1 MLIVSMLLL
10 LMPIAAFAETEA
22 LQINTD
28 KVTGD
33 GEIEVSFV
41 VPNSVTIANLDVK
54 ISFDNTKL
62 EATEITWE
70 NLENM
75 NPPQGST
82 IEVAN
87 EKGYFSS
94 TWLVYNDFD
103 NIKTPDALKLVSAK
117 FKIKE
122 GATVG
127 NATFAVTEF
136 TAESVDDYGS
146 PVDKVDETG
155 VTIGAEKVVDVYDV
169 VDGDLP
175 ISITAPVKGAAPQ
188 NSIAEGDGYTGAI
201 SWEGNPSVF
210 AAETV
215 YEANVVLTAKDHYQF
230 SQEANPTVAGA
241 TTISNIAVEDKKLS
255 FKAAFPATAG
265 ADPLAGSVEIVYA
278 DNSPVTTP
286 KYGETLKAKT
296 DSLDYGTE
304 GAGTLSYQWYRGDEK
319 ISDAVNAEY
328 TLAEADVTKAIKV
341 EVKNSNNSGSVFSA
355 YTSAV
360 EKADCIGSAISATYE
375 VTENS
380 ITVTNVTAGQEYA
393 LTAGQNE
400 PSEWNNSG
408 QFAQLLPNREYTI
421 HTRIAETSTHK
432 AGTIVTTTATTDKLQ
447 QVITIENNTP
457 AIKFGGKLDLNTICN
472 ANADGAT
479 LLYTQE
485 GSLPDGTSFD
495 AQSGVITAG
504 NTAGTFVVKV
514 NAAAVGDYTAATEQ
528 TITVNIIAKDAQV
541 FDQSFAATREMSY
554 GEVDSAPRQ
563 AQLTTGDGAISYTSS
578 KTDVADV
585 DGNGKITIKKC
596 GATTITATAAET
608 ADYAQAQISYEL
620 TIKPANITPVISDI
634 ANVSYKGQPQEPD
647 ITVSYNG
654 ETLSKNIDYTIR
666 YADNTNAGEAKVLIA
681 SVAGSNYTWSG
692 EIEKTF
698 VIEPAKLT
706 LTDAEIESK
715 EYDGNTDLVVKSVT
729 FEGLQNNEKLSI
741 GTDYSA
747 TAVADSAN
755 VNEVTKATVTVTLAD
770 TALAENYQVTDTFEK
785 VQDDL
790 ITKASAPAAPI
801 VTGSYAVMEN
811 DPDKFVYT
819 VDEIAGAEYKMDG
832 GSYQDSNIFENIEPL
847 SQHTFTARIK
857 ETVNVNA
864 GMEGQSEQITF
875 AKLDNPN
882 IPVLEYDVTGNSGNR
897 TIIIQPVE
905 GAEYQFDSEGWGTN
919 NIKNG
924 INDEVVNVQIRYA
937 ETKTLNASNS
947 RSISVNTAKEPQAA
961 PAAFTLTFALNEDG
975 ITYTATIPAVENGL
989 YSFDGTTFTE
999 INTKIDCQPN
1009 VSYTGYVKYAETDT
1023 HNESDVTTDTQTAP
1037 RLTVAT
1043 PVITPNG
1050 GSIKDTTEVKISCA
1064 TAGAEIYYTL
1074 DGSEPNETSIKYTN
1088 SFLVEPKTTV
1098 KAVAIKET
1106 YNNSQIASAV
1116 FTKKSTGGYIA
1127 QKTLTFDTNGGS
1139 EINAVTENY
1148 GKTIVL
1154 ADYTPKRSGYKFLGW
1169 YKDEKLTEKI
1179 EYAVLDYD
1187 MTVYAK
1193 WQKTE
1198 EIINYDTMIVL
1209 TINDKTAV
1217 VNGEAVK
1224 NDVAPLIVNF
1234 RTYTPARFVAESLG
1248 AKVVWD
1254 EKTRTVTITKD
1265 DVKIILTIDSTTAY
1279 VSGTKVQMDASA
1291 FIADGRTYTPVRF
1304 VAEQLGA
1311 SVEWDEEARTVT
1323 IAK

>member
-1 MLIVSMLLL
+1 MKRKIISIMLIVSMLLL

-432 AGTIVTTTATTDKLQ
+432 AG
-447 QVITIENNTP
+447 
-457 AIKFGGKLDLNTICN
+457 
-472 ANADGAT
+472 
-479 LLYTQE
+479 
-485 GSLPDGTSFD
+485 
-495 AQSGVITAG
+495 
-504 NTAGTFVVKV
+504 
-514 NAAAVGDYTAATEQ
+514 
-528 TITVNIIAKDAQV
+528 
-541 FDQSFAATREMSY
+541 
-554 GEVDSAPRQ
+554 
-563 AQLTTGDGAISYTSS
+563 
-578 KTDVADV
+578 
-585 DGNGKITIKKC
+585 
-596 GATTITATAAET
+596 
-608 ADYAQAQISYEL
+608 
-620 TIKPANITPVISDI
+620 
-634 ANVSYKGQPQEPD
+634 
-647 ITVSYNG
+647 
-654 ETLSKNIDYTIR
+654 
-666 YADNTNAGEAKVLIA
+666 
-681 SVAGSNYTWSG
+681 
-692 EIEKTF
+692 
-698 VIEPAKLT
+698 
-706 LTDAEIESK
+706 
-715 EYDGNTDLVVKSVT
+715 
-729 FEGLQNNEKLSI
+729 
-741 GTDYSA
+741 
-747 TAVADSAN
+747 
-755 VNEVTKATVTVTLAD
+755 
-770 TALAENYQVTDTFEK
+770 
-785 VQDDL
+785 
-790 ITKASAPAAPI
+790 
-801 VTGSYAVMEN
+801 
-811 DPDKFVYT
+811 
-819 VDEIAGAEYKMDG
+819 
-832 GSYQDSNIFENIEPL
+832 
-847 SQHTFTARIK
+847 SQ
-857 ETVNVNA
+857 
-864 GMEGQSEQITF
+864 
-875 AKLDNPN
+875 
-882 IPVLEYDVTGNSGNR
+882 
-897 TIIIQPVE
+897 
-905 GAEYQFDSEGWGTN
+905 
-919 NIKNG
+919 
-924 INDEVVNVQIRYA
+924 
-937 ETKTLNASNS
+937 
-947 RSISVNTAKEPQAA
+947 
-961 PAAFTLTFALNEDG
+961 
-975 ITYTATIPAVENGL
+975 
-989 YSFDGTTFTE
+989 
-999 INTKIDCQPN
+999 
-1009 VSYTGYVKYAETDT
+1009 
-1023 HNESDVTTDTQTAP
+1023 
-1037 RLTVAT
+1037 
-1043 PVITPNG
+1043 
-1050 GSIKDTTEVKISCA
+1050 
-1064 TAGAEIYYTL
+1064 
-1074 DGSEPNETSIKYTN
+1074 
-1088 SFLVEPKTTV
+1088 
-1098 KAVAIKET
+1098 
-1106 YNNSQIASAV
+1106 
-1116 FTKKSTGGYIA
+1116 
-1127 QKTLTFDTNGGS
+1127 
-1139 EINAVTENY
+1139 
-1148 GKTIVL
+1148 
-1154 ADYTPKRSGYKFLGW
+1154 
-1169 YKDEKLTEKI
+1169 
-1179 EYAVLDYD
+1179 
-1187 MTVYAK
+1187 
-1193 WQKTE
+1193 
-1198 EIINYDTMIVL
+1198 
-1209 TINDKTAV
+1209 
-1217 VNGEAVK
+1217 
-1224 NDVAPLIVNF
+1224 
-1234 RTYTPARFVAESLG
+1234 
-1248 AKVVWD
+1248 
-1254 EKTRTVTITKD
+1254 
-1265 DVKIILTIDSTTAY
+1265 
-1279 VSGTKVQMDASA
+1279 
-1291 FIADGRTYTPVRF
+1291 
-1304 VAEQLGA
+1304 
-1311 SVEWDEEARTVT
+1311 
-1323 IAK
+1323 